1 MKNNS
6 IKDLSHSPLKIASPW
21 FAAVKRALICRL
33 VLILPVWR
41 QKVKG
46 IGPGP
51 LEVSLGSRE
60 QEPAR
65 TADRTVVTA
74 SFGHDFNT

>member
-1 MKNNS
+1 M
-6 IKDLSHSPLKIASPW
+6 ASTW
-21 FAAVKRALICRL
+21 FRAVECPSASGL

-60 QEPAR
+60 EEPAR
-65 TADRTVVTA
+65 TADRTAIAT
-74 SFGHDFNT
+74 SLRHDFNT